1 MTTDNIVTSKT
12 QGRMRKYDL
21 KCPVARSLDVI
32 GDRWSLLILRDF
44 FRFGPRR
51 FQDFEQ
57 TLPGLTPSILSA
69 RLKGFESQGV
79 IESRLY
85 AEHPPRLEYA
95 LTQKGRD
102 LGPILEALKTWG
114 ERHTAQTSEPRR
126 SC

>member
-1 MTTDNIVTSKT
+1 
-12 QGRMRKYDL
+12 MRKYDL

-51 FQDFEQ
+51 FQDFER

-69 RLKGFESQGV
+69 RLKEFESQGV
-79 IESRLY
+79 IESHLY
-85 AEHPPRLEYA
+85 AEHPPRLEYS

-102 LGPILEALKTWG
+102 LRPVLKGLKAWG
-114 ERHTAQTSEPRR
+114 EKYASEPRR
-126 SC
+126 GAPTRRSSARND